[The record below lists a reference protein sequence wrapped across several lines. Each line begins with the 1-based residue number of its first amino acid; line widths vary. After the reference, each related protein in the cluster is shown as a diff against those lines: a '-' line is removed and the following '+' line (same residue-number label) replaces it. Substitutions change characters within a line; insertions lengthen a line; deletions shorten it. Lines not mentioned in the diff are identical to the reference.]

1 MIWVFLVPIALL
13 LIGLADLP
21 TGYYTL
27 VRIVVCLVSALSCY
41 WSYKTDERIGM
52 ATVTFAVL
60 AVLFNP
66 IIPVYLQD
74 KGVWAVIDIVTAVL
88 LGARYFTL
96 KKAQNTD

>member
-1 MIWVFLVPIALL
+1 MLWIFLVPIALL

-27 VRIVVCLVSALSCY
+27 VRIAVFIVSALSSY
-41 WSYKTDERIGM
+41 WSYKADEKVGV
-52 ATVTFAVL
+52 ATVFFALL
-60 AVLFNP
+60 ALLFNP

-74 KGVWAVIDIVTAVL
+74 KGVWAVIDIIAAIS

-96 KKAQNTD
+96 KK

>member
-1 MIWVFLVPIALL
+1 MFWIFLIAIALL

-41 WSYKTDERIGM
+41 LSYKSDEKIGI

-60 AVLFNP
+60 AILFNP
-66 IIPVYLQD
+66 IIPIYLQD
-74 KGVWAVIDIVTAVL
+74 KGMWTVIDIVAAVL
-88 LGARYFTL
+88 LGIRYYTL
-96 KKAQNTD
+96 EKK